1 MVQVIVVYSGGM
13 DSYTLIN
20 KAIQEGHEVQAIS
33 FDYGQKHKKE
43 LLFAKNF
50 CEISRIEHEIVDIT
64 SIRNLLKGSALTDDI
79 AIPQGGYA
87 DNSMKLTI
95 VPNRNMIL
103 ISMAIGYAVSS
114 NANEVWFGAHSGDH
128 VIYPDCRPE
137 FVEKMN
143 ALSLISDY
151 QPISVKAPF
160 IDLSKSEILSKG
172 LEMNLDYSKTWTC
185 YEGKDLACGL
195 CGACNERL
203 EAFRE
208 NNLDDPLEY
217 YVSS

>member
-1 MVQVIVVYSGGM
+1 MAQVIVVYSGGM
-13 DSYTLIN
+13 DSFTLIN
-20 KAIQEGHEVQAIS
+20 KAIKDGHEVKAIS

-50 CEISRIEHEIVDIT
+50 CEILRIEHEIVDIT
-64 SIRNLLKGSALTDDI
+64 SIRNLLKGSALTDNI

-114 NANEVWFGAHSGDH
+114 QASEVWFGAHAGDH
-128 VIYPDCRPE
+128 AIYPDCRPE

-143 ALSLISDY
+143 ALALISDY
-151 QPISVKAPF
+151 KPIGVKAPF
-160 IDLSKSEILSKG
+160 LNLSKSEILLKG
-172 LEMNLDYSKTWTC
+172 IEMNLDYSKTWTC

-195 CGACNERL
+195 CGSCNERL
-203 EAFRE
+203 EAFKE
-208 NNLDDPLEY
+208 NELDDPLKY
-217 YVSS
+217 RVI